1 MESRNYNSIGEYDK
15 SSNLIRY
22 VEFTDDNQHIK
33 CSYNVRGNI
42 LERTYLQDF
51 RAEEEPY
58 VETLN
63 SIVEFSDNIML
74 FSLRLDGE
82 TYIKPI
88 LSGQSFTSINSP
100 AIVNTVFSCKEE
112 HQNNAFVENFSINS
126 DLISDYL
133 NKL

>member
-15 SSNLIRY
+15 SSNLVKY
-22 VEFTDDNQHIK
+22 VEFTNDNQYVK
-33 CSYNVRGNI
+33 CSYNVKGNI

-51 RAEEEPY
+51 RADEEPY

-63 SIVEFSDNIML
+63 SIVEYSDNIML
-74 FSLRLDGE
+74 FSMHLDGE

-88 LSGQSFTSINSP
+88 LSGQSFTSINTP
-100 AIVNTVFSCKEE
+100 AIVNTVFSCQEE
-112 HQNNAFVENFSINS
+112 HQNSASVETFSINS
-126 DLISDYL
+126 DLINDYL